1 MSEEKVM
8 KVICSQKSLVN
19 GTQIVQK
26 AISTKLGLPIY
37 SGILFEVTSDNR
49 IHLFSTDLEIGI
61 DYYIPAQVVEGGAIV
76 IPSKIFSDLIRKF
89 PEGNIEI
96 EADKDSIIYIKEED
110 LSNYKILGFS
120 ADDFSPFPE
129 IQSKVKIRLTH
140 KILKDTIQEVIF
152 ASSRDENRSFL
163 NGILF
168 KRTEKGLEVA
178 ATDSHRLAL
187 KKIKLTG
194 KNTIEAVDSQF
205 EVIIPQRALSELFKL
220 LNFEDESIVE
230 IDIGEKQIIFVLN
243 SEGEKN
249 KIRLF
254 SRIIDGQYP
263 DYHQII
269 PQQFKTTIKID
280 TEEFRQK
287 MERII
292 LFVKEDL
299 NTIKMET
306 HLYGESKGED
316 RGELIIKAKTP
327 DIGDACEQIPCLIE
341 GEYIEIAFNSRYITD
356 VLRVIKTDQTEIKLN
371 ENLNPV
377 MIRPIEKEE
386 QYDYVLMPVRMD

>member
-1 MSEEKVM
+1 M

-61 DYYIPAQVVEGGAIV
+61 DCYISAQIVEHGAVV
-76 IPSKIFSDLIRKF
+76 IPSKIFSDLIRRF

-96 EADKDSIIYIKEED
+96 EVDKDNIIHIKEED

-120 ADDFSPFPE
+120 AEDFSPFPE
-129 IQSKVKIRLTH
+129 IQSNIKIKLTH

-152 ASSRDENRSFL
+152 ASSKDENRSFL
-163 NGILF
+163 NGVLF
-168 KRTEKGLEVA
+168 KRVEKGLEIA

-194 KNTIEAVDSQF
+194 KNKIETDNQF

-220 LNFEDESIVE
+220 LNFEDDNIVE
-230 IDIGEKQIIFVLN
+230 IDIGEKQVIFILN

-269 PQQFKTTIKID
+269 PRQFKTIVKID
-280 TEEFRQK
+280 TEEFRQR
-287 MERII
+287 MERIT

-299 NTIKMET
+299 NTIKIET
-306 HLYGESKGED
+306 HLYTQQKGEN
-316 RGELIIKAKTP
+316 RGELILKAKTP
-327 DIGDACEQIPCLIE
+327 DIGDACEQIPCLVE
-341 GEYIEIAFNSRYITD
+341 GEYVEIAFNSRYIVD
-356 VLRVIKTDQTEIKLN
+356 VLRVIKTDHTEIRLN
-371 ENLNPV
+371 ENLNPA
-377 MIRPIEKEE
+377 MINPIDKEE
-386 QYDYVLMPVRMD
+386 QYNYVLMPVRMD

>member
-1 MSEEKVM
+1 M

-61 DYYIPAQVVEGGAIV
+61 DCYISAQIVEHGAVV
-76 IPSKIFSDLIRKF
+76 IPSKIFSDLIRRF

-96 EADKDSIIYIKEED
+96 EVDKDNIIHIKEED

-120 ADDFSPFPE
+120 AEDFSPFPE
-129 IQSKVKIRLTH
+129 IQSNIKIKLTH

-152 ASSRDENRSFL
+152 ASSKDENRSFL
-163 NGILF
+163 NGVLF
-168 KRTEKGLEVA
+168 KRVEKGLEIA

-194 KNTIEAVDSQF
+194 KNKIETDNQF

-220 LNFEDESIVE
+220 LNFEDDNIIE
-230 IDIGEKQIIFVLN
+230 IDIGEKQVIFILN

-269 PQQFKTTIKID
+269 PRQFKTIVKID
-280 TEEFRQK
+280 TEEFRQR
-287 MERII
+287 MERIT

-299 NTIKMET
+299 NTIKIET
-306 HLYGESKGED
+306 HLYTQQKGEN
-316 RGELIIKAKTP
+316 RGELILKAKTP
-327 DIGDACEQIPCLIE
+327 DIGDACEQIPCLVE
-341 GEYIEIAFNSRYITD
+341 GEYVEIAFNSRYIVD
-356 VLRVIKTDQTEIKLN
+356 VLRVIKTDHTEIRLN
-371 ENLNPV
+371 ENLNPA
-377 MIRPIEKEE
+377 MINPIDKEE
-386 QYDYVLMPVRMD
+386 QYNYVLMPVRMD

>member
-1 MSEEKVM
+1 M

-37 SGILFEVTSDNR
+37 SGILFEVTCDNR

-61 DYYIPAQVVEGGAIV
+61 DYYIPAQVVEGGSTV
-76 IPSKIFSDLIRKF
+76 IPNKIFSDLIRKF

-96 EADKDSIIYIKEED
+96 EADKDNIIYIKEED

-120 ADDFSPFPE
+120 AQDFSPFPE
-129 IQSKVKIRLTH
+129 IQSKVKIKLNH
-140 KILKDTIQEVIF
+140 KILKETIQEVIF

-187 KKIKLTG
+187 KKIKLNG
-194 KNTIEAVDSQF
+194 KNKIEAESHF
-205 EVIIPQRALSELFKL
+205 EVIIPQRALSELYKL
-220 LNFEDESIVE
+220 LSFEDESMVE

-243 SEGEKN
+243 SEGDKN

-254 SRIIDGQYP
+254 SRIIEGQYP

-280 TEEFRQK
+280 TEELRQR
-287 MERII
+287 MERIT

-299 NTIKMET
+299 NTVKMET
-306 HLYGESKGED
+306 HLYGESKGEE
-316 RGELIIKAKTP
+316 RGELIVKAKTP

-356 VLRVIKTDQTEIKLN
+356 VLRVIKTDQTEIRLN
-371 ENLNPV
+371 ESLNPV
-377 MIRPIEKEE
+377 MIRPMEKEE
-386 QYDYVLMPVRMD
+386 QYSYVLMPVRMD

>member
-1 MSEEKVM
+1 M
-8 KVICSQKSLVN
+8 KVICSQKSLEN

-37 SGILFEVTSDNR
+37 NGILFEVTKDNK

-61 DYYIPAQVVEGGAIV
+61 DCYISAQIIEHGAVV
-76 IPSKIFSDLIRKF
+76 IPNKIFSDLIRKF

-96 EADKDSIIYIKEED
+96 EVDKNNIIHIKEED
-110 LSNYKILGFS
+110 MSNYKILGFS
-120 ADDFSPFPE
+120 AEDFSPFPDV
-129 IQSKVKIRLTH
+129 QSRVKIKLTQ
-140 KILKDTIQEVIF
+140 KILKETIQEVVF
-152 ASSRDENRSFL
+152 ASSRDESRSFL

-168 KRTEKGLEVA
+168 KNVEKGIEIV

-194 KNTIEAVDSQF
+194 KNRIDTDSQF

-220 LNFEDESIVE
+220 LSFEDDNIVE
-230 IDIGEKQIIFVLN
+230 IDLGEKQVIFTLN

-249 KIRLF
+249 RIRLF

-280 TEEFRQK
+280 TEEFRQR
-287 MERII
+287 MERIS
-292 LFVKEDL
+292 LFVTEDI
-299 NTIKMET
+299 NTIRLET
-306 HLYGESKGED
+306 HIYSQQVGEN
-316 RGELIIKAKTP
+316 RGELILKVNTP
-327 DIGDACEQIPCLIE
+327 DIGDASEQIPCLID
-341 GEYIEIAFNSRYITD
+341 GEYIEISFNSRYIND
-356 VLRVIKTDQTEIKLN
+356 VLRIIKTDQTEIKLN
-371 ENLNPV
+371 ENLNPA
-377 MIRPIEKEE
+377 MINPVAKEE
-386 QYDYVLMPVRMD
+386 QYSYVLMPVRMS